1 LRTCR
6 LPACCLLALVLL
18 APLFAAPSARAQQ
31 QAFQTTA
38 PFAILMD
45 SDTGAVL
52 FERAADDLMV
62 PASMAKLM
70 TAEVLFDQ
78 IAKGKVSL
86 DEEFVISEGA
96 WRRGGAPSRGSS
108 MFAAL
113 NSKVKVSDLI
123 LGIAVVSG
131 NDAAIAIAEGVAGSE
146 GAFATRMTARA
157 RELGLKK
164 SVFANATGMGD
175 PEQKVTARELALLA
189 NHIIKT
195 YPELYKAFGQR
206 DFTWNKIP
214 QKNRNNLLTMD
225 IGADGL
231 KTGNIA
237 ESGFGVV
244 ASAVQNGQR
253 LIVVVNGMKSSKERD
268 DEARRILAWGF
279 RSFETRD
286 LFAAGEV
293 IGEAKVFGGEPGAV
307 PLVARGPVRALV
319 PLSVRGE
326 GDVPSSATG
335 GSLGNRVASFL
346 VDLPVGEPSPLVR
359 LHQVTHQMRE
369 HTDTG
374 DAVGADTLV
383 RIGGFAPP
391 TLHAVGAR
399 AANGMARHFF
409 NLVVTNVPGPQFPLY
424 AAGARMLEMF
434 PVVPLAKG
442 QAVSIGLTSYDGGVY
457 YGLNGDRGAMGD
469 LDVLAGMVDESLEEL
484 LETLR
489 QTPMTPVRGDDR

>member
-1 LRTCR
+1 MRDDAVQR
-6 LPACCLLALVLL
+6 LMTRWAAALCLLALSCLPQSPAL
-18 APLFAAPSARAQQ
+18 AQQ
-31 QAFQTTA
+31 QGFQTTA

-45 SDTGAVL
+45 SETGAVL

-78 IAKGKVSL
+78 IAKGKISL
-86 DEEFVISEGA
+86 DDEFTISEGA

-131 NDAAIAIAEGVAGSE
+131 NDSAIAIAEGVAGTE

-164 SVFANATGMGD
+164 SVFANSTGMGD
-175 PEQKVTARELALLA
+175 PEQKVTARELAVLA
-189 NHIIKT
+189 NHIVKT

-279 RSFETRD
+279 RSFETRE
-286 LFAAGEV
+286 LFPAGEV
-293 IGEAKVFGGEPGAV
+293 IGEAKVFGGDPAVV
-307 PLVARGPVRALV
+307 PLVARGAVRALV
-319 PLSVRGE
+319 PRGSTDRIVARIVYQGPLLPPVAAGQE
-326 GDVPSSATG
+326 VGRLKVQRGDVQA
-335 GSLGNRVASFL
+335 L
-346 VDLPVGEPSPLVR
+346 DL
-359 LHQVTHQMRE
+359 
-369 HTDTG
+369 
-374 DAVGADTLV
+374 
-383 RIGGFAPP
+383 
-391 TLHAVGAR
+391 
-399 AANGMARHFF
+399 
-409 NLVVTNVPGPQFPLY
+409 PLY
-424 AAGARMLEMF
+424 AQTDAGKG
-434 PVVPLAKG
+434 PLTRRAFD
-442 QAVSIGLTSYDGGVY
+442 AATEFVIT
-457 YGLNGDRGAMGD
+457 
-469 LDVLAGMVDESLEEL
+469 
-484 LETLR
+484 T
-489 QTPMTPVRGDDR
+489 VRSKFTKSGS